1 MLRSSAPL
9 SLTDIAARLGA
20 TTAPPVRWGGND
32 LESLDRFNDPEQVCS
47 YLVAELG
54 PRLWTVLEYNDFQGT
69 RPEVQ
74 RTLSA
79 GVEQLTL
86 FNGPHSAKLVLVR
99 DGEVQVSLEPQFPW
113 PLDRHGAA
121 PGVLDAVLEE
131 LVAVADADADEDWR
145 APAVRAVE
153 RHTGVRFDDAWW
165 KGPHWLVRAPEI
177 PEGPPPEPVG
187 LEAALGAVSQL
198 TRNRVL
204 LLAVRETLRATGLGE
219 DPVVAGA
226 LAVAE
231 RCAELAGDRSAGA
244 ITDAALERLIPVSI
258 DLYDE
263 FSAGG
268 SDRDVLKH
276 GRGRPGAPP
285 MEQDPVWLRM
295 QSAMAL
301 EGLLRYLPDGD
312 VDFHFPPPLDFLCH
326 LGYALQDQWPELES
340 RLVRQLTT

>member
-1 MLRSSAPL
+1 MRACPRLEASPSSTTPWALGEDFCLSVLRSSAPL

-121 PGVLDAVLEE
+121 PGALDAVLEE

-145 APAVRAVE
+145 SPGGPCGGTPHGGPVRRRV
-153 RHTGVRFDDAWW
+153 V
-165 KGPHWLVRAPEI
+165 
-177 PEGPPPEPVG
+177 EGP
-187 LEAALGAVSQL
+187 AL
-198 TRNRVL
+198 
-204 LLAVRETLRATGLGE
+204 
-219 DPVVAGA
+219 AGA
-226 LAVAE
+226 GS
-231 RCAELAGDRSAGA
+231 GDPR
-244 ITDAALERLIPVSI
+244 
-258 DLYDE
+258 
-263 FSAGG
+263 
-268 SDRDVLKH
+268 
-276 GRGRPGAPP
+276 RPA
-285 MEQDPVWLRM
+285 
-295 QSAMAL
+295 
-301 EGLLRYLPDGD
+301 
-312 VDFHFPPPLDFLCH
+312 
-326 LGYALQDQWPELES
+326 
-340 RLVRQLTT
+340 T